1 MKELL
6 QRKHAFMWLVVLTL
20 LFLLVPFV
28 AMQITT
34 QVMWSG
40 FDFLVM
46 GALLLI
52 VGSLLILIARN
63 LSSGAFR
70 WLSII
75 ILMTAVYV
83 WVELAMGLFFSL
95 GS

>member
-1 MKELL
+1 
-6 QRKHAFMWLVVLTL
+6 MWLVVFTL

-63 LSSGAFR
+63 LSLGAFR

-75 ILMTAVYV
+75 ILITAVYV
-83 WVELAMGLFFSL
+83 WVELAVGLFFSL
-95 GS
+95 GN

>member
-6 QRKHAFMWLVVLTL
+6 QRKNAFMWLVVFTL

-63 LSSGAFR
+63 LSLGAFR

-75 ILMTAVYV
+75 ILITAVYV
-83 WVELAMGLFFSL
+83 WVELAVGLFFSL
-95 GS
+95 GN

>member
-1 MKELL
+1 
-6 QRKHAFMWLVVLTL
+6 MWLVVLTL

-83 WVELAMGLFFSL
+83 WVELAVGLFFSL